1 MQNKFSEDNI
11 HLDII
16 IKKSNDYLSELDNK
30 VKLYEEEFKE
40 FKKYLWEN
48 RLDMD
53 AMEVF

>member
-40 FKKYLWEN
+40 FKKYL
-48 RLDMD
+48 
-53 AMEVF
+53 